1 MSTSLNCVLKCALFC
16 VLIGATVIDAN
27 AQQKPGPVSMFDGK
41 SFDGWEGDTEKTW
54 RIENGTMIAG
64 SADKPAPRNEF
75 ICTTSRYSNFELTLE
90 YRTIGTEKINAGVQ
104 FRTERIPDHHE
115 VIGYQADIGDG
126 YYGCLYDESRRRK
139 ILARPDDATIKKA
152 IDAGGEDGWQKYR
165 IRAVGDRIELWL
177 NGIKTVDFAEPD
189 AEIARDGVIAL
200 QVHGQMV
207 GTVAY
212 RNIEIIDLNQKS
224 QPAAPKSIAD
234 IAWIAGHWKGDGLGG
249 KFEETWNPPLG
260 GEMVGMFKLV
270 NDDKVVFYELMT
282 IGPGANKDAF
292 ALRLKHFGGD
302 FVGWEEKDKVVTFPF
317 VSASE
322 TEVVFEGLKFS
333 RESKDAA
340 DRMLIEVVT
349 KQDDKTE
356 TLKFDC
362 QRVKD

>member
-1 MSTSLNCVLKCALFC
+1 
-16 VLIGATVIDAN
+16 
-27 AQQKPGPVSMFDGK
+27 
-41 SFDGWEGDTEKTW
+41 
-54 RIENGTMIAG
+54 
-64 SADKPAPRNEF
+64 
-75 ICTTSRYSNFELTLE
+75 
-90 YRTIGTEKINAGVQ
+90 
-104 FRTERIPDHHE
+104 
-115 VIGYQADIGDG
+115 
-126 YYGCLYDESRRRK
+126 
-139 ILARPDDATIKKA
+139 
-152 IDAGGEDGWQKYR
+152 
-165 IRAVGDRIELWL
+165 
-177 NGIKTVDFAEPD
+177 
-189 AEIARDGVIAL
+189 
-200 QVHGQMV
+200 
-207 GTVAY
+207 
-212 RNIEIIDLNQKS
+212 
-224 QPAAPKSIAD
+224 
-234 IAWIAGHWKGDGLGG
+234 
-249 KFEETWNPPLG
+249 
-260 GEMVGMFKLV
+260 MVGMFKLV